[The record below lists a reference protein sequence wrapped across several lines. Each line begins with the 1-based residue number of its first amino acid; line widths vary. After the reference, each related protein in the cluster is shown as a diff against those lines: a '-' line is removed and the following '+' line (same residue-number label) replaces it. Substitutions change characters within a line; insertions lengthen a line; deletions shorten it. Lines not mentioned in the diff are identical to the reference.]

1 VHDVS
6 PQDAEAGRFRDQFE
20 AAGLQPTFNSKIDR
34 IVLSTGNTAQ
44 VFARILR
51 WLSRE
56 LGLSAVLLFAWD
68 DKLQRLEAVAQQGVV
83 RAPLRK
89 ISALLQ
95 ARLADSPKRTR
106 TIERGTLQTLFLPP
120 TKGPAKRSLASALLL
135 YPLGRDDKLM
145 GVLALQKGP
154 QGSPPPRLD
163 MLHAATCPLVLL
175 LENKRY
181 SDKML
186 SLVQAANVD
195 GLTGLFNHRFFQEIL
210 GNEILR
216 AQRVE
221 FPVSLLLIDIDHF
234 KHYNDSYGHPKGDIA
249 LAAIGAI
256 LKEDT
261 RSYDTP
267 ARYGGEE
274 FAVVLPYSSQQQATA
289 VAERIRRDVAKY
301 SFPGLISGSRANL
314 TVSIGIASYPT
325 NAKTKADLLDRV
337 DQALYL
343 AKSEGRNRVC
353 SSLVVSRKIIRF
365 AFCPPAFTSSYYRDI
380 LAGVHDVIGE
390 FGNIDLLVSAPEAE
404 SDSEGFVRICRDLAQ
419 QKVDAVGLCSKSLA
433 VSKVI
438 TRFNRARIPVF
449 LFNFTQRALPGK
461 VAGYIGYNQR
471 SAGEEIGRYVVRIL
485 RRRGNIVLLKGLPEE
500 STRQRVRGLLGYLKK
515 FPGIKL
521 IAAERANWLRGM
533 ARAASSELIRR
544 YGRDVDAIV
553 ALNDEM
559 ALGATEAVA
568 QAGKLGEIFVVGLDG
583 TEDALASIREGRL
596 TATLNTNPRE
606 MGRIL
611 VRSVLRGLIK
621 HEARR
626 RAIYSPINI
635 VDLGNVNRT

>member
-6 PQDAEAGRFRDQFE
+6 PKDAEAGSFRDQFE
-20 AAGLQPTFNSKIDR
+20 AAGLQPTFNNKIDQ

-44 VFARILR
+44 VLARILR

-68 DKLQRLEAVAQQGVV
+68 DKLRRLEAVAQQGAL
-83 RAPLRK
+83 RGPLRK
-89 ISALLQ
+89 ISALLE
-95 ARLADSPKRTR
+95 ARVADWPKRMR
-106 TIERGTLQTLFLPP
+106 AIERGGLETLLLPP
-120 TKGPAKRSLASALLL
+120 TKGPAKRSLASALL
-135 YPLGRDDKLM
+135 PLCRDDKLV

-154 QGSPPPRLD
+154 QGSLPPRLD

-181 SDKML
+181 SEKMD
-186 SLVQAANVD
+186 SLAQAANVD
-195 GLTGLFNHRFFQEIL
+195 GLTGLFNHRFFQEVL

-216 AQRVE
+216 AQRADS
-221 FPVSLLLIDIDHF
+221 PVSLLLIDIDHF
-234 KHYNDSYGHPKGDIA
+234 KQYNDSYGHPKGDIA

-261 RSYDTP
+261 RSYDTA

-301 SFPGLISGSRANL
+301 SFPGLISGSRASL
-314 TVSIGIASYPT
+314 TVSIGIATYPT
-325 NAKTKADLLDRV
+325 NAKTKTDLFDRV

-353 SSLVVSRKIIRF
+353 SSLVVSRKVIRF

-380 LAGVHDVIGE
+380 LAGVRDVIGE
-390 FGNIDLLVSAPEAE
+390 FGNIDLLVAAPEAE
-404 SDSEGFVRICRDLAQ
+404 SDSEGFARICRDLVK

-438 TRFNRARIPVF
+438 ARFNRAGIPVF

-471 SAGEEIGRYVVRIL
+471 SAGEEMGRYVVRIL
-485 RRRGNIVLLKGLPEE
+485 RRQGNIVLLKGLAEE
-500 STRQRVRGLLGYLKK
+500 STHQRVLGLLGYLKK

-521 IAAERANWLRGM
+521 IAAEEANWLRGM
-533 ARAASSELIRR
+533 ARAVSSELIHRH
-544 YGRDVDAIV
+544 GRGIDAIV

-583 TEDALASIREGRL
+583 TEDALASIRAGKL

-635 VDLGNVNRT
+635 VDLENVNYA